1 MRAWIKII
9 AALAVLAI
17 LLAVCV
23 SMGKLLITAVQV
35 VLTDGGEN
43 EADPMFAE
51 EAEMITPPPELIEE
65 GDYVHEDVSDQW
77 IMEYETPVDMT
88 VDELAREAQMQAEID
103 S

>member
-9 AALAVLAI
+9 AALVVLAI
-17 LLAVCV
+17 LLVICV
-23 SMGKLLITAVQV
+23 SVGKLLIAAVQV
-35 VLTDGGEN
+35 VLTDGGET

-51 EAEMITPPPELIEE
+51 EAEMITPPPELTEE
-65 GDYVHEDVSDQW
+65 GEYVHEDVSDQW

-88 VDELAREAQMQAEID
+88 ADELAREAQMQAEID